1 MSFRPMLRPGQ
12 GFQKFRIL
20 RRVGNTTES
29 GRPHTSSLASVGE
42 FYGIISQASPTEIEQ
57 HKQLGSPIT
66 HTIVQRGT
74 THRAKATDILEL
86 GGDVSGAKA
95 RQFLVQGE
103 PQDPGE
109 LGHFLIYRVE
119 ERADLK

>member
-12 GFQKFRIL
+12 GFKLFRVL
-20 RRVGNTTES
+20 RREGGLTDK
-29 GRPHTSSLASVGE
+29 GRPTSAVLKPQGE
-42 FYGIISQASPTEIEQ
+42 FLGIISKASPKEMEQ

-74 THRAKATDILEL
+74 QNRAKATDVLEL
-86 GGDVSGAKA
+86 TQSGCEP
-95 RQFLVQGE
+95 RRFLVQGE

-109 LGHFLIYRVE
+109 LGHFLVYTVE
-119 ERADLK
+119 ERTDLQ